1 MPCVPSPVRSH
12 TQESGRADEQCA
24 RALHAASRAAKAK
37 ALAAS
42 VQAELQR
49 AHEAHAH
56 TEAELQSA
64 RERNTA
70 LEAELAATR
79 SACSELGLKVETLRG
94 IVREEAEVQ
103 RFTARW
109 DTVATDLPHHVRS
122 GGRPCG
128 RPGWKFPWEVPVY
141 FRPRAVGQRQPQLP
155 AGCRKAATAHAQGE
169 GAAGVSA
176 VARCPTM

>member
-109 DTVATDLPHHVRS
+109 DTVATDRPHHVRS

-128 RPGWKFPWEVPVY
+128 RPCGRFHRKFRSIFGRGPWGSASHSCP
-141 FRPRAVGQRQPQLP
+141 PCAVKQLRHM
-155 AGCRKAATAHAQGE
+155 RKARE
-169 GAAGVSA
+169 
-176 VARCPTM
+176 RLE